1 MGTAMTN
8 HDIELMGHLIRRAGF
23 GATRDEIE
31 QYAAHGYD
39 ATVDMLMD
47 TGRPDGIQID
57 LIRRYH
63 PDHSG
68 GLGMS
73 GFGAYWLHRMINS
86 RTPLVE
92 KVSLFWHG
100 VFATGYSKLTQ
111 GKVLMDQ
118 IQMFRN
124 HGFGDLRTLLIEL
137 SRDPSMI
144 IWLDN
149 NDNHNGAI
157 NENYGRELL
166 ELFSMGVGNYTEDDV
181 KEASRA
187 FTGWTIGNTEYMKL
201 KADNDSL
208 WPYGRLNLHF
218 EFRDYDHDEGEIT
231 FLGHTGNFNGGDIV
245 DIICDQQATA
255 RFIARHM
262 YSFFVADE
270 PPVPSWPYTPPR
282 DPEAIDIM
290 SEAYFQGGCTI
301 KPMLDTMF
309 RSGFFK
315 SESVWYEKVK
325 SPAELVAG
333 VLRLTG
339 EHRTFSPAI
348 QEDANAMGLMGQTL
362 VNPPSVEGWHWGDEW
377 IDTGNLVERINFASE
392 HFSKDATTGIADT
405 VDADIAAAG
414 GTVPPQELVDACL
427 DRMGAIRITETSRNS
442 LVEHAARDGDLKV
455 NGDGSGRRR
464 IAEMVQL
471 IGATPEFQKG

>member
-1 MGTAMTN
+1 
-8 HDIELMGHLIRRAGF
+8 
-23 GATRDEIE
+23 
-31 QYAAHGYD
+31 
-39 ATVDMLMD
+39 
-47 TGRPDGIQID
+47 
-57 LIRRYH
+57 
-63 PDHSG
+63 
-68 GLGMS
+68 
-73 GFGAYWLHRMINS
+73 
-86 RTPLVE
+86 
-92 KVSLFWHG
+92 
-100 VFATGYSKLTQ
+100 
-111 GKVLMDQ
+111 
-118 IQMFRN
+118 
-124 HGFGDLRTLLIEL
+124 
-137 SRDPSMI
+137 
-144 IWLDN
+144 
-149 NDNHNGAI
+149 
-157 NENYGRELL
+157 
-166 ELFSMGVGNYTEDDV
+166 
-181 KEASRA
+181 
-187 FTGWTIGNTEYMKL
+187 
-201 KADNDSL
+201 
-208 WPYGRLNLHF
+208 
-218 EFRDYDHDEGEIT
+218 
-231 FLGHTGNFNGGDIV
+231 
-245 DIICDQQATA
+245 
-255 RFIARHM
+255 
-262 YSFFVADE
+262 
-270 PPVPSWPYTPPR
+270 
-282 DPEAIDIM
+282 
-290 SEAYFQGGCTI
+290 
-301 KPMLDTMF
+301 MF
-309 RSGFFK
+309 RSDFFK